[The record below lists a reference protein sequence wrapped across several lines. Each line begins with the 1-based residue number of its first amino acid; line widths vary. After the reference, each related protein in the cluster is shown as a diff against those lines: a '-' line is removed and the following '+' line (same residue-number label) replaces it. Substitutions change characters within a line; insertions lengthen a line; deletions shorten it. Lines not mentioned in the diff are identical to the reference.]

1 MENQEVIEKFQCIVT
16 GVDASENAQ
25 KAFKY
30 AVNFAYREGAKLV
43 ICSFLEVD
51 QFSVYEVMDEQFM
64 AQERKELLRRLE
76 EYRKYAVAHGVE
88 DLELMSGEGD
98 PAELIIKNILPQ
110 TEADLLVIGSRATHG
125 IKGYFGTSASYMV
138 KHSPISVTVI
148 K

>member
-1 MENQEVIEKFQCIVT
+1 MENQAVAEKFQCIVT
-16 GVDASENAQ
+16 GVDTSENAQ

-30 AVNFAYREGAKLV
+30 AVNFAYREGAKLI
-43 ICSFLEVD
+43 ICSILEID

-64 AQERKELLRRLE
+64 AEKRKELLLQLE
-76 EYRKYAVAHGVE
+76 EYREYAQAHGVK
-88 DLELMSGEGD
+88 DLELMTGEGD
-98 PAELIIKNILPQ
+98 PAELIVKDILPQ
-110 TEADLLVIGSRATHG
+110 TNADLLVIGSRATHG